1 MGAVTIGSTRGLD
14 GLTRR
19 GAARCLNAVVQVV
32 DVETAATAPGCDLI
46 YESACERRQA
56 RCLLSCRGVL
66 HARRPRNGAPL
77 MMVMRGRM
85 MVSSCVVMEL
95 MRRMFRSLCLGCLLY
110 DWIAPRMRCLGQE

>member
-1 MGAVTIGSTRGLD
+1 M
-14 GLTRR
+14 
-19 GAARCLNAVVQVV
+19 

-46 YESACERRQA
+46 YESAWERRQA

-66 HARRPRNGAPL
+66 GIFMLADRVMVLRL

-95 MRRMFRSLCLGCLLY
+95 TRRMFRSVCLGCLLY